1 MIATAVQNEKNRL
14 PCMVHQAFQKLDKY
28 RPVDSALGQHET
40 HVSPRADRRNH
51 VDRTALARAPHHRCL
66 SLDAPCRPRMIVRS
80 HPGFIAKVDIR
91 PDGASLSANQRV
103 LPLQPCL
110 LYTSPE
116 PTRRTPISYAVFCLK
131 KKKKQQ
137 QQKK

>member
-1 MIATAVQNEKNRL
+1 MIAAAVQNENNRL

-40 HVSPRADRRNH
+40 HVSPRADRRNQ

-66 SLDAPCRPRMIVRS
+66 SLDAPCRPRMMVRS
-80 HPGFIAKVDIR
+80 HPGFVAKVDIL
-91 PDGASLSANQRV
+91 SLIHIS
-103 LPLQPCL
+103 
-110 LYTSPE
+110 E

-131 KKKKQQ
+131 KKKK
-137 QQKK
+137 KK